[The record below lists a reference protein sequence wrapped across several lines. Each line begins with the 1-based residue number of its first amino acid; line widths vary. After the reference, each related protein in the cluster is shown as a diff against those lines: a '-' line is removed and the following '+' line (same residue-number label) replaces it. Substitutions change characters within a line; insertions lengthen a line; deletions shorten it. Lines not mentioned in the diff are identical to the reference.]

1 MDPYVIGLFAFVVCV
16 LVSRV
21 LSERAFRA
29 LPADQKVTLMDG
41 FSGMRAYSMIPVL
54 GILAV
59 MFGLPQLVPAHPRIG
74 LFVGLGLLL
83 VYVVGMHVVIVRRLR
98 AMEINPKYQRDFMF
112 ARHVSHLGMFV
123 LFGCLLYETVK

>member
-59 MFGLPQLVPAHPRIG
+59 MFGLPQLVPAHPSPYTT
-74 LFVGLGLLL
+74 LF
-83 VYVVGMHVVIVRRLR
+83 
-98 AMEINPKYQRDFMF
+98 EPF
-112 ARHVSHLGMFV
+112 ARASNSELVR
-123 LFGCLLYETVK
+123 